1 MTSTENINFSNQ
13 IRNFKT
19 LLSTRWKQLILIF
32 IMIAVP
38 ATVVSLS
45 RPVVYPVSSKI
56 MFEQN
61 RRANIEL
68 SSQLSERAARS
79 IVPAEKMNSQIE
91 VIKGNYLIGKLV
103 QTLGLSSEDNPESA
117 EVLRLQEKIGVRVI
131 PASTIIEI
139 SYADT
144 DPNRA
149 QEIVNTLTTL
159 YREFYSKNIE
169 GEDAMAFYEGRFLQT
184 DRSLKENYKKLYAL
198 RSKEGLLTNYSQAKG
213 AIIDRVFALQ
223 NQISDSDLKISDLTA
238 KIAFLKTVLQN
249 HPPQAE
255 RDIEYWRN
263 PNMTTMEDQLAALEM
278 EKNNLSTKYTEDSRE
293 IRDKDEEIQRLKER
307 ILKSSKM
314 VQGKVIHSANP
325 MYEETEKQLTLAMAT
340 LEGLVNARNEMTGS
354 LATGQ
359 TKLVHLNQ
367 MAYEFAA
374 IENAVA
380 VERKT
385 HSAYLGKLEDARFIQ
400 AMRDSHITS
409 VSIIQSAKAP
419 PLSSKPVFTSA
430 AMSSGLGA
438 LIALAIVF
446 LLDFLRPK
454 LNSVE
459 QIAEMLRLPVIGTV
473 TENGFRE
480 KA

>member
-1 MTSTENINFSNQ
+1 M
-13 IRNFKT
+13 
-19 LLSTRWKQLILIF
+19 
-32 IMIAVP
+32 
-38 ATVVSLS
+38 
-45 RPVVYPVSSKI
+45 
-56 MFEQN
+56 
-61 RRANIEL
+61 
-68 SSQLSERAARS
+68 ER
-79 IVPAEKMNSQIE
+79 
-91 VIKGNYLIGKLV
+91 
-103 QTLGLSSEDNPESA
+103 
-117 EVLRLQEKIGVRVI
+117 
-131 PASTIIEI
+131 
-139 SYADT
+139 
-144 DPNRA
+144 
-149 QEIVNTLTTL
+149 
-159 YREFYSKNIE
+159 
-169 GEDAMAFYEGRFLQT
+169 
-184 DRSLKENYKKLYAL
+184 
-198 RSKEGLLTNYSQAKG
+198 
-213 AIIDRVFALQ
+213 
-223 NQISDSDLKISDLTA
+223 
-238 KIAFLKTVLQN
+238 
-249 HPPQAE
+249 
-255 RDIEYWRN
+255 
-263 PNMTTMEDQLAALEM
+263 
-278 EKNNLSTKYTEDSRE
+278 NNLSTKYTEDSRE

-314 VQGKVIHSANP
+314 VEGKVIHSANP

-354 LATGQ
+354 LATSQ
-359 TKLVHLNQ
+359 TKLVHLDQ

-419 PLSSKPVFTSA
+419 PLNRKPVFTSA